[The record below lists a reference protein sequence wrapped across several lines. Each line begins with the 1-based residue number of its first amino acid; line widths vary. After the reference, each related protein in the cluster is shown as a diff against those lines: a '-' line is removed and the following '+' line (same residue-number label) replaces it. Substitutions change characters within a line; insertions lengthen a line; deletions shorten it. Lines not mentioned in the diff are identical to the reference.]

1 MIEKLKSLIFSEKFG
16 EVVRFGIVG
25 VLATLIQYVFYYLFL
40 QIEFNA
46 TVSYTIS
53 YLISW
58 FANFF
63 LSAKFTF
70 KKKATA
76 KKGVSFALS
85 HAINYGLQVVCLNV
99 FIALGVPDELAP
111 IPVYCVCIPLNFL
124 LVRFVFNSKKL

>member
-1 MIEKLKSLIFSEKFG
+1 MIEKIKSLMLSEKFG
-16 EVVRFGIVG
+16 EIVRFGIVG
-25 VLATLIQYVFYYLFL
+25 ILATLIQYVFYYLFL

-53 YLISW
+53 YLVSW

-76 KKGVSFALS
+76 KKGVGFALS

-99 FIALGVPDELAP
+99 FIAIGVPDELAP